1 MKRKCSFF
9 LRKLVTPFLS
19 AQSYGTK
26 TTFHTL
32 FLSLVQIR
40 GRHLALVTESGSAPR
55 LRSLFL
61 RTTVGS

>member
-1 MKRKCSFF
+1 MKHKFSFF

-19 AQSYGTK
+19 AQSYGMK

-32 FLSLVQIR
+32 FLSLLRIR
-40 GRHLALVTESGSAPR
+40 GRHIALVTESGSAPR
-55 LRSLFL
+55 LRSHFF